1 MRLLS
6 IAADVYK
13 RQTYGWQGNASTSWM
28 SGNPEDASKIAGYI
42 ATQLLV
48 WETVVGERD
57 SQFNHVDANAQGK
70 NNVAE
75 YVSAD
80 HPLYSEIF
88 SQYSAIESAVKRHT
102 CLLYT
107 SRCV

>member
-1 MRLLS
+1 M
-6 IAADVYK
+6 
-13 RQTYGWQGNASTSWM
+13 
-28 SGNPEDASKIAGYI
+28 AGYI

-75 YVSAD
+75 YISSQPSAPQPD
-80 HPLYSEIF
+80 FQSVFRY
-88 SQYSAIESAVKRHT
+88 
-102 CLLYT
+102 
-107 SRCV
+107 

>member
-1 MRLLS
+1 M
-6 IAADVYK
+6 AG
-13 RQTYGWQGNASTSWM
+13 RQRQHLMDEW
-28 SGNPEDASKIAGYI
+28 NPEDASKIAGYI

-70 NNVAE
+70 NNVTE
-75 YVSAD
+75 YISAD

-88 SQYSAIESAVKRHT
+88 QPVFRH
-102 CLLYT
+102 
-107 SRCV
+107 

>member
-1 MRLLS
+1 
-6 IAADVYK
+6 
-13 RQTYGWQGNASTSWM
+13 M
-28 SGNPEDASKIAGYI
+28 SGDPEDASKIAGYI

-70 NNVAE
+70 NNVTE
-75 YVSAD
+75 YISAD

-88 SQYSAIESAVKRHT
+88 SQYSALRARSSATLCFPAFQQHRRRRG
-102 CLLYT
+102 L
-107 SRCV
+107 